1 MTRPR
6 ILVTGVGVAGLTA
19 AQLLARRGCSV
30 TVVDA
35 GARPAPAVVLNSVTI
50 SLLEEVWGGD
60 GMLLAGAHQLTGR
73 RVRWGGA
80 GVETAAQ
87 PGVSMDSGVLA
98 RRLRERLVCD
108 LVTGGPPGCERAAG
122 DWDWVIDADR
132 TGDGLAAGRR
142 CVLAAQVRLR
152 PDVPDVPDG
161 LCRMETV
168 PDAWIHLAPL
178 GAGLAT
184 VQAMVPTCPD
194 DPAALLAALVARTD
208 ELGGLITEPD
218 GPVTVFEAAPRL
230 AEPRCG
236 PGWLAVG
243 DRAMKLDPLSGSGAA
258 SAVRQAILA
267 AAVVGAPSAGVPVA
281 EALAHYARRLHDA
294 FLDHLAHCLRYY
306 GAAFS
311 IPAWRPSWTRCDGCC
326 VRRRNSR

>member
-1 MTRPR
+1 M
-6 ILVTGVGVAGLTA
+6 
-19 AQLLARRGCSV
+19 
-30 TVVDA
+30 
-35 GARPAPAVVLNSVTI
+35 
-50 SLLEEVWGGD
+50 
-60 GMLLAGAHQLTGR
+60 
-73 RVRWGGA
+73 
-80 GVETAAQ
+80 
-87 PGVSMDSGVLA
+87 
-98 RRLRERLVCD
+98 
-108 LVTGGPPGCERAAG
+108 
-122 DWDWVIDADR
+122 
-132 TGDGLAAGRR
+132 
-142 CVLAAQVRLR
+142 
-152 PDVPDVPDG
+152 
-161 LCRMETV
+161 
-168 PDAWIHLAPL
+168 
-178 GAGLAT
+178 
-184 VQAMVPTCPD
+184 
-194 DPAALLAALVARTD
+194 ARTE

-311 IPAWRPSWTRCDGCC
+311 TPAWSAELDSM
-326 VRRRNSR
+326 RRVLHAQAQQQVSGPYRLRLRATGEQ